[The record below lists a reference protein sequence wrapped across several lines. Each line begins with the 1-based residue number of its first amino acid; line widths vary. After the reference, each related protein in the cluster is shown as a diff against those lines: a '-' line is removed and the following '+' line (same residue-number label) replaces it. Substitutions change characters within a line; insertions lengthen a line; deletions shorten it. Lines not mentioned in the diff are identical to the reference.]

1 MRAET
6 VLQGALI
13 GCGFFA
19 DIHLHAW
26 KRLEGQG
33 RARIAAACDRDEG
46 RLERAKNLFGIERT
60 YTDAAQMFAA
70 ETLDFVDIATTAGSH
85 RALVE
90 LAAFHRVPVI
100 CQKPLAP
107 TYPDA
112 KVIVETCEQAGLPL
126 MVHENFRWQT
136 PIRAVR
142 QVIDSGR
149 VGKPFWGR
157 ISFRS
162 GRDVFSAQPYL
173 ATGERF
179 ILEDLGVHA
188 LDIARFLLG
197 DAERLCATVQS
208 VNPNIRGEDVAT
220 VLLRH
225 EGGAACV
232 MDCSYATKL
241 EEDLFPQTLVEI
253 DGTQGTIRLG
263 KDFRLTVTT
272 PEGTEH
278 SQVAPNPM
286 PWTES
291 PWHLVAESVL
301 RIQEHWVDCLTS
313 GRAPD
318 TSGRDN
324 LKTYALVEGAYRS
337 AASGDALDPRA
348 LAGSA

>member
-1 MRAET
+1 M
-6 VLQGALI
+6 LQGALI

-19 DIHLHAW
+19 DNHFHAW
-26 KRLEGQG
+26 KVLEGEG
-33 RARIAAACDRDEG
+33 RARIVAACDRDEA
-46 RLERAKNLFGIERT
+46 RLERAGELFGVERLHK
-60 YTDAAQMFAA
+60 DAAEMFAA
-70 ETLDFVDIATTAGSH
+70 ERLDFVDIATTAPSH

-90 LAAFHRVPVI
+90 LAASRGVPVI

-107 TYPDA
+107 TFADA
-112 KVIVETCEQAGLPL
+112 KAIVAACEKAGVPL

-142 QVIDSGR
+142 AVIDSGR
-149 VGKPFWGR
+149 IGKPFWGR

-197 DAERLCATVQS
+197 DVERLCAAVQRI
-208 VNPNIRGEDVAT
+208 NPNIRGEDVAT

-225 EGGAACV
+225 ESGAASV
-232 MDCSYATKL
+232 MDCSYATWL
-241 EEDLFPQTLVEI
+241 EQDLFPQTLVEI
-253 DGTQGTIRLG
+253 DGALGTIRLG
-263 KDFRLTVTT
+263 KDFSLTVAT
-272 PEGTEH
+272 PAGTEH
-278 SQVAPNPM
+278 AHVPPSPM
-286 PWTES
+286 SWTEE

-313 GRAPD
+313 GRPPETA
-318 TSGRDN
+318 GRDN

-348 LAGSA
+348 LMGGA